1 MFNDEFV
8 STVNVINN
16 SSGIGTIS
24 DINGDFTISVK
35 VDDELIFSSI
45 QYKIKS
51 VKIKI
56 ENILDKEL
64 LVKLDRKVNFL
75 EEVVVS
81 PEDKRKF
88 LELKNE
94 EFKRYVYERD
104 KSSKLDNEIMNRG
117 KLQDGLNFSN
127 IYKFLTKNLK
137 NEEKNEIDKLFSNI
151 LPKIFE
157 KEFFIYE
164 LGINNNEVV
173 DFLNF
178 LDTEDFDKNILEKE
192 SKFYLIDFLIE
203 KSSNYKSKKNNY
215 D

>member
-1 MFNDEFV
+1 MFGDEFV
-8 STVNVINN
+8 SAVNVINN

-24 DINGDFTISVK
+24 DTNGDFTITVK

-157 KEFFIYE
+157 KEFFIYQ
-164 LGINNNEVV
+164 LGINNNEII

-203 KSSNYKSKKNNY
+203 KSNNYKSIKNNY

>member
-8 STVNVINN
+8 SAVNVINN
-16 SSGIGTIS
+16 NSGIGTIS
-24 DINGDFTISVK
+24 DINGDFTITVK

-127 IYKFLTKNLK
+127 VYKLLTKNLK

-157 KEFFIYE
+157 NEFFIYE
-164 LGINNNEVV
+164 LGINNNEII

-178 LDTEDFDKNILEKE
+178 LDTEDFDKNILERE

-203 KSSNYKSKKNNY
+203 KSNNYKSIKN
-215 D
+215 

>member
-1 MFNDEFV
+1 
-8 STVNVINN
+8 
-16 SSGIGTIS
+16 
-24 DINGDFTISVK
+24 
-35 VDDELIFSSI
+35 
-45 QYKIKS
+45 
-51 VKIKI
+51 
-56 ENILDKEL
+56 
-64 LVKLDRKVNFL
+64 
-75 EEVVVS
+75 
-81 PEDKRKF
+81 
-88 LELKNE
+88 
-94 EFKRYVYERD
+94 
-104 KSSKLDNEIMNRG
+104 MNRG

-203 KSSNYKSKKNNY
+203 KSSNYKSKKK
-215 D
+215 

>member
-1 MFNDEFV
+1 MFNEEFV
-8 STVNVINN
+8 SAVNVINN
-16 SSGIGTIS
+16 GSGIGTIS
-24 DINGDFTISVK
+24 DINGDFTITVK

-56 ENILDKEL
+56 ENILDEEL

-127 IYKFLTKNLK
+127 VYKLLTKNLK
-137 NEEKNEIDKLFSNI
+137 NEEKNELDKLFSNI

-157 KEFFIYE
+157 KEFFIYQ
-164 LGINNNEVV
+164 LGINNNEII

-178 LDTEDFDKNILEKE
+178 LDTEDFDKNILERE

-203 KSSNYKSKKNNY
+203 KSNNYKSIKN
-215 D
+215 

>member
-8 STVNVINN
+8 SAVNVINN

-117 KLQDGLNFSN
+117 KLHDGLNFSN

-164 LGINNNEVV
+164 LGINNNEVI

-203 KSSNYKSKKNNY
+203 KSNNYKSKKNNY

>member
-1 MFNDEFV
+1 M
-8 STVNVINN
+8 
-16 SSGIGTIS
+16 
-24 DINGDFTISVK
+24 
-35 VDDELIFSSI
+35 
-45 QYKIKS
+45 
-51 VKIKI
+51 
-56 ENILDKEL
+56 
-64 LVKLDRKVNFL
+64 VKLDRKVNFL

-94 EFKRYVYERD
+94 EFKRYAYERD

-117 KLQDGLNFSN
+117 KLQDGLNFSK
-127 IYKFLTKNLK
+127 IYKLITKNLK
-137 NEEKNEIDKLFSNI
+137 IEEKNELDKLFLNI

-164 LGINNNEVV
+164 LGINNNEII

-178 LDTEDFDKNILEKE
+178 LDTEDFDKNILESE

-203 KSSNYKSKKNNY
+203 KSNNYKSIKK
-215 D
+215 

>member
-1 MFNDEFV
+1 MYNEEFV
-8 STVNVINN
+8 SAVNVINN
-16 SSGIGTIS
+16 SLGIGTIS
-24 DINGDFTISVK
+24 DINGDFTISAK

-51 VKIKI
+51 VKIKP
-56 ENILDKEL
+56 ENILEKEL

-94 EFKRYVYERD
+94 EFKRYAYERD

-127 IYKFLTKNLK
+127 IYKLLTKNLK
-137 NEEKNEIDKLFSNI
+137 NEEKNELDKLFSNI

-157 KEFFIYE
+157 QEFFIYE
-164 LGINNNEVV
+164 LGINNNEIS

-178 LDTEDFDKNILEKE
+178 LDSNNFDKNILKKE
-192 SKFYLIDFLIE
+192 SQFFLIDFLIE
-203 KSSNYKSKKNNY
+203 KSNNYKSIKKQL
-215 D
+215 

>member
-1 MFNDEFV
+1 MFNEEFV
-8 STVNVINN
+8 SAVNVINN
-16 SSGIGTIS
+16 GSGIGTIS
-24 DINGDFTISVK
+24 DINGDFTITVK

-127 IYKFLTKNLK
+127 VYKLLTKNLK

-157 KEFFIYE
+157 NEFFIYE
-164 LGINNNEVV
+164 LGINNNEII

-178 LDTEDFDKNILEKE
+178 LDTEDFDKNILERE

-203 KSSNYKSKKNNY
+203 KSNNYKSIKN
-215 D
+215 

>member
-1 MFNDEFV
+1 MFKEEFV
-8 STVNVINN
+8 SAVNVINN

-24 DINGDFTISVK
+24 DINGDFTITVK

-56 ENILDKEL
+56 ENILDREL

-94 EFKRYVYERD
+94 EFKRYIYERD

-127 IYKFLTKNLK
+127 VYKLLTKNLK

-157 KEFFIYE
+157 NEFFIYE
-164 LGINNNEVV
+164 LGINNNEII

-178 LDTEDFDKNILEKE
+178 LDTEDFDKNILERE

-203 KSSNYKSKKNNY
+203 KSNNYKSIKN
-215 D
+215 

>member
-8 STVNVINN
+8 SAVNVINN
-16 SSGIGTIS
+16 NSGIGTIS
-24 DINGDFTISVK
+24 DINGDFTITVK

-203 KSSNYKSKKNNY
+203 KSNNYKSIKK
-215 D
+215 